1 MSIGRIRFVSLLSLL
16 EIRDQGRF
24 NLNFVLQVHVTFGAV
39 QLRLD
44 HDKKGLNLV
53 DLVLVFVTLSG
64 TTISKPSPQS
74 GNPIV
79 HGGLC

>member
-16 EIRDQGRF
+16 DIRDQSHF
-24 NLNFVLQVHVTFGAV
+24 NFNFVLQVHVTFGAV

-53 DLVLVFVTLSG
+53 DLVLVSVTLSRI
-64 TTISKPSPQS
+64 TISKPSSQS
-74 GNPIV
+74 GSPIV